1 MTLGTFAYLPERV
14 AAIPRLPDEVKR
26 LIWLFDA
33 HPVADMVRELSFRN
47 EEVAYEPLSL
57 YLVVTG
63 DRLNMFTH
71 HNRRY
76 FMDPP
81 LRRIFWICRSIYRA
95 DHSVLPDW
103 VVRSFDST
111 DE

>member
-1 MTLGTFAYLPERV
+1 MTLGTVADLPERID
-14 AAIPRLPDEVKR
+14 AIPRLPDEVKR

-33 HPVADMVRELSFRN
+33 HPVADMVRKLTFRYD
-47 EEVAYEPLSL
+47 EVPYEPLSL
-57 YLVVTG
+57 YLVVNG
-63 DRLNMFTH
+63 DCVRTFVH
-71 HNRRY
+71 QNRRY

-81 LRRIFWICRSIYRA
+81 LRRVFWLCRSIYNP
-95 DHSVLPDW
+95 DYSELPDW